1 MDTLDPTPDRTRQSP
16 EQRLLEAGR
25 RLFCREG
32 IHATGIARV
41 LAEAGVSRKTL
52 YERFGSKENLIL
64 AVLEHEGAL
73 WRAWF
78 EAGVRD
84 LEGSARE
91 RLLGVFDLL
100 GAWFADPDFFGC
112 AFINA
117 VAEHDKSEAPLAG
130 VAERH
135 RDLTNRALLPLIE
148 GAGVEDAAELMHQ
161 LGLVIDGAI
170 VTAMVT
176 RDPGAA
182 ARARAIAASLLD
194 AHGVRS
200 PGKVAAGGSTHPP
213 RRPSGDEPSPPS
225 GPGASAG

>member
-1 MDTLDPTPDRTRQSP
+1 MGRPVETLAKAPVQTRHSP

-32 IHATGIARV
+32 IHATGITRV

-64 AVLEHEGAL
+64 AVLEYEGAL

-84 LEGSARE
+84 LKGSPRE

-100 GAWFADPDFFGC
+100 GDWFADPGFFGC

-117 VAEHDKSEAPLAG
+117 VAEHDKREAPLAA
-130 VAERH
+130 VADRH
-135 RDLTNRALLPLIE
+135 RDLTNRALQPLIAE
-148 GAGVEDAAELMHQ
+148 AGVADEEELLHQ
-161 LGLVIDGAI
+161 LGLIIDGAI

-176 RDPGAA
+176 QDPSAA
-182 ARARAIAASLLD
+182 TRARAIAESLLV
-194 AHGVRS
+194 AHGMRI
-200 PGKVAAGGSTHPP
+200 
-213 RRPSGDEPSPPS
+213 
-225 GPGASAG
+225 